1 MPRDLASS
9 EPVQRVSVRS
19 AVLDLIAQGA
29 RPEDSRF
36 RAMLRDIVEGGRTRA
51 DDLWDKY
58 RGASDRRSRIYD
70 RYAE

>member
-1 MPRDLASS
+1 MPRDLAS
-9 EPVQRVSVRS
+9 EPMQRVSVRT
-19 AVLDLIAQGA
+19 AVLDLLAQGA

-36 RAMLRDIVEGGRTRA
+36 RAMLRAIVEGGRTRT

-58 RGASDRRSRIYD
+58 RGASDRRARIYG